1 MYKVVKKLFKNIA
14 RMDTEFHFSTKNY
27 VIVVSDF
34 LKKGRAEMF
43 LSLILIY
50 DIAYLLW
57 RE

>member
-14 RMDTEFHFSTKNY
+14 RLKTGFHLSTKNY